1 MSRTTQ
7 DVEFMHEGILSWGGE
22 IFENRKMKNILLFF
36 DPPGECPDQSEA
48 SEHNVCHLLAPGVLQ
63 QLGQLQQRV
72 RAVVQQQHHRA
83 DADEV
88 A

>member
-1 MSRTTQ
+1 M
-7 DVEFMHEGILSWGGE
+7 FYN
-22 IFENRKMKNILLFF
+22 IFFVFFIHLF

-48 SEHNVCHLLAPGVLQ
+48 SKHNVGHLLAPGVLQ

-72 RAVVQQQHHRA
+72 RAVVQDQHHRA

-88 A
+88 TRPREGCKIFLDFI